1 MRGSVEFFQ
10 TQIDHFTGMAAGTAL
25 PNQREMF
32 LRAQMAWQALAD
44 KEVLAQAERVKRDA
58 PRPAAASVA

>member
-1 MRGSVEFFQ
+1 MRGTIEFFQ
-10 TQIDHFTGMAAGTAL
+10 TQIDHFTGMAAGSVL

-32 LRAQMAWQALAD
+32 LRAQLAWQALAD

-58 PRPAAASVA
+58 PRVPA